1 MDLTLANL
9 GWTLG
14 FTVTGLVLMFLGLW
28 IYDLLVPFRLFDEV
42 HNGNEGASWLVA
54 GFLISTGIIL
64 GDAFR
69 HNYAL
74 VTAVIYGVIGIA
86 LNYVG
91 YFAWEFATPKWSLSD
106 AIAKGSTSAGKVM
119 FGIAI
124 AIGLII
130 SGSMS

>member
-1 MDLTLANL
+1 MDLTWANL
-9 GWTLG
+9 GWTLL
-14 FTVTGLVLMFLGLW
+14 FTSAGLILMFIGLVV
-28 IYDLLVPFRLFDEV
+28 YDILVPFKLFKEV
-42 HNGNEGASWLVA
+42 EQGNEAVAWLVA

-64 GDAFR
+64 GSAFTQ
-69 HNYAL
+69 HL
-74 VTAVIYGVIGIA
+74 VFIQAVVYGVIGIF

-91 YFAWEFATPKWSLSD
+91 YFAWELFTPKWSLSE
-106 AIAKGSTSAGKVM
+106 AIAKGSTAAGKVM

>member
-1 MDLTLANL
+1 MDLSLVNL
-9 GWTLG
+9 GWTLA
-14 FTVTGLVLMFLGLW
+14 FTATGLFLMFFGLVV
-28 IYDLLVPFRLFDEV
+28 YDILVPFKLFQEV
-42 HNGNEGASWLVA
+42 QNGNEGAAWLVA

-64 GDAFR
+64 GNAFAM
-69 HNYAL
+69 HMIFL
-74 VTAVIYGVIGIA
+74 QAVVYGAVGIV

-91 YFAWEFATPKWSLSD
+91 YFAWELATPKWSLSE
-106 AIAKGSTSAGKVM
+106 AIAKGSTAAGKVM

>member
-1 MDLTLANL
+1 MEITWANL
-9 GWTLG
+9 GWTLA
-14 FTVTGLVLMFLGLW
+14 FTGAGLVLMFLGLVM
-28 IYDLLVPFRLFDEV
+28 YDILVPFKLFQEV
-42 HNGNEGASWLVA
+42 ERGNEAVSWLVA

-64 GDAFR
+64 GSAFTM
-69 HNYAL
+69 HMVFL
-74 VTAVIYGVIGIA
+74 QAVVYGVVGIV

-91 YFAWEFATPKWSLSD
+91 YFAWELATPKWSLSD
-106 AIAKGSTSAGKVM
+106 AIAKGSTAAGKVM